1 MQETL
6 ANHLRYSGEFE
17 RRAEYGDIVAGNVSL
32 VLAVIRPSRHSELR
46 GARLKLLADE
56 PIGKRYAGLKYG
68 RTDHAVLDNVRAE
81 FCRDYYVCN
90 LCLNHVAYL
99 ESK

>member
-1 MQETL
+1 ML
-6 ANHLRYSGEFE
+6 SDDLRYSGEFE

-32 VLAVIRPSRHSELR
+32 ALAVIRPNRHGELR

-56 PIGKRYAGLKYG
+56 SIGKSYTGLKYG
-68 RTDHAVLDNVRAE
+68 RADHAVFDNVGTE
-81 FCRDYYVCN
+81 FCRNDYVCN
-90 LCLNHVAYL
+90 LCLSHVANL

>member
-1 MQETL
+1 MQEAL

-56 PIGKRYAGLKYG
+56 SAGKGHAGLKYG
-68 RTDHAVLDNVRAE
+68 RADHAVLDNVRAE